1 MDNSQN
7 PFQAPSNPFGDPFGH
22 EANVQTYQPP
32 SIRSGAWNSA
42 DEVAGLGED
51 DTYGEPFSAA
61 HLAAA
66 HEAAVPAIVTPTPA
80 TQPQPEKPSVPLAFT
95 DATSSQQDIS
105 GRIGPGPA
113 SLQPPPARLGSGPP
127 AYGVSLLPAG
137 VPPSLPLPGRGGP
150 ADLEDPTKY
159 PFYNVRR
166 YRTYFN
172 VDTSDVL
179 GRIFRA
185 IALFFK
191 SDFHEFI
198 SPNPDLYG
206 PFWVATTLV
215 FVSAV
220 TGNYA
225 SYLAWKRSHAGDE
238 ASTGW
243 YGDINK
249 VGGSMG
255 LFYGYVGVVGL
266 ALYAALRYFRAGV
279 SLAHVWCTYGYAL
292 AVFIP
297 MAFVCVF
304 PVEIM
309 RWVVVGVATLT
320 SGIFILSSFRV
331 AVVEAAGAK
340 SVPLFLVMA
349 ALHAGLG
356 LALKL
361 YFFRYASV

>member
-66 HEAAVPAIVTPTPA
+66 HEAAVPAIVPPA
-80 TQPQPEKPSVPLAFT
+80 PVSQPQPEKPLVPLAFT
-95 DATSSQQDIS
+95 GRPGVWDECGLLHGPNGAAGRQCGSWPGSCALPDPHLHHSADATSSHQDVS
-105 GRIGPGPA
+105 GRIGPGSAPF
-113 SLQPPPARLGSGPP
+113 QGPPARLGSGPP
-127 AYGVSLLPAG
+127 SYGVSLLPAG
-137 VPPSLPLPGRGGP
+137 APPSLPLPGRGGP
-150 ADLEDPTKY
+150 ADIEDPTKY

-172 VDTSDVL
+172 VDTGDVL

-191 SDFHEFI
+191 GDFHEFI

-206 PFWVATTLV
+206 PFWVSTTLV

-225 SYLAWKRSHAGDE
+225 SYLAWKRDHAGDE

-249 VGGSMG
+249 VRASLVGG
-255 LFYGYVGVVGL
+255 
-266 ALYAALRYFRAGV
+266 AE
-279 SLAHVWCTYGYAL
+279 VWVDWKRDGG
-292 AVFIP
+292 P
-297 MAFVCVF
+297 H
-304 PVEIM
+304 
-309 RWVVVGVATLT
+309 T
-320 SGIFILSSFRV
+320 SPRTF
-331 AVVEAAGAK
+331 
-340 SVPLFLVMA
+340 M
-349 ALHAGLG
+349 LG
-356 LALKL
+356 LTPGRCSAGP
-361 YFFRYASV
+361 

>member
-66 HEAAVPAIVTPTPA
+66 HEAAVPAIVTPPPA

-95 DATSSQQDIS
+95 GEP
-105 GRIGPGPA
+105 GRARGPM
-113 SLQPPPARLGSGPP
+113 LQGPP

-249 VGGSMG
+249 GGG
-255 LFYGYVGVVGL
+255 GGL